1 MDNKYTAYA
10 PFPIRCTMLDSHF
23 SFGCGGATD
32 LAFPVDIETQARKAF
47 IKTFP
52 PYLSDSTIKSFHL
65 LKLRADDI
73 FRRFE
78 AQSK

>member
-1 MDNKYTAYA
+1 
-10 PFPIRCTMLDSHF
+10 MLDSHF
-23 SFGCGGATD
+23 SFECGGATD
-32 LAFPVDIETQARKAF
+32 LAFPETQARKAF